1 MIRSNLE
8 QFDGSADFV
17 VQIVK
22 RQLHAFRGSRG
33 AGGVNNDC
41 RIVPLPLGE
50 GGTTASGLKRGLSAP
65 NSGRS
70 GAFTGPVS
78 GRADTA
84 ACARRRVE
92 IAAGWVTWWLP
103 LFPVP

>member
-22 RQLHAFRGSRG
+22 RQLHAFRVSRG

-50 GGTTASGLKRGLSAP
+50 GGATASGLTRRVRVP

-70 GAFTGPVS
+70 CALTRPVS
-78 GRADTA
+78 RRADRLA
-84 ACARRRVE
+84 SPNGRGELAVDL
-92 IAAGWVTWWLP
+92 VT
-103 LFPVP
+103 